1 MPSELS
7 RLRLLDI
14 RDNIY
19 LANAW
24 TAGHTF
30 EQFAGDVMRF
40 YAVVRALEIVS
51 EATRGI
57 DREVKERHPEIAWSD
72 AAGAGNIYRH
82 NYDDVTERRVW
93 DTVMIALPPLLAAV
107 ESELARLG

>member
-14 RDNIY
+14 RHNIY

-24 TAGHTF
+24 TRDVTF
-30 EQFAGDVMRF
+30 EQFAEEIMRF
-40 YAVVRALEIVS
+40 YAVVRALEIIS
-51 EATRGI
+51 EASRGI
-57 DREVKERHPEIAWSD
+57 DREVKERYLNIAWSD

-82 NYDDVTERRVW
+82 NYDDVTERRIW
-93 DTVMIALPPLLAAV
+93 DTVMLALPPLLGAV
-107 ESELARLG
+107 ESELAR